1 MQILALLG
9 VIFCIR
15 ILFK

>member
-1 MQILALLG
+1 MSKR

-15 ILFK
+15 IA